1 MSRREKNKYKK
12 YKKKKKGVRTGLLIG
27 LVILLFMAGFGY
39 SYLNNLLNS
48 TNQEAI
54 AEDDELLGIGDKE
67 FNYDDTEEIPGEDE
81 GEEQEGLPF
90 YYEDVKGITNIA
102 LFGVDAPVGQRGRS
116 DSIMIVTVDK
126 NTKKIKIS
134 SIIRDSYVNIPDRG
148 LDKVNHA
155 YAFGGPELALRT
167 LNSNFHLDIR
177 DYATVNFTTLP
188 QIIDILGGISITVT
202 NAEATKISGI
212 NGAGTYNLTGAQA
225 LDYSRIRKIDSDF
238 ARAGRQRTVIEA
250 IIKKMLKSPVTSY
263 PGILGKVLPLVTTN
277 MKSNDILSL
286 AGSVVTNGIRTIE
299 QNRFPQEEVSE
310 GQMIRGIYYYVF
322 DREQTIH
329 NMGKYI
335 YLDETEDSTDTP
347 SN

>member
-1 MSRREKNKYKK
+1 MSRREKNN
-12 YKKKKKGVRTGLLIG
+12 YKKKKKGAKTGLLIG
-27 LVILLFMAGFGY
+27 LVVLLFLVGFGY
-39 SYLNNLLNS
+39 SYISNLLNS

-54 AEDDELLGIGDKE
+54 TEDDDQLGIGDKE
-67 FNYDDTEEIPGEDE
+67 FNYDDTEEEIPGEDE

-90 YYEDVKGITNIA
+90 YYEDVKGVTNIA

-116 DSIMIVTVDK
+116 DSIMIITVDK
-126 NTKKIKIS
+126 NSKKIKIS
-134 SIIRDSYVNIPDRG
+134 SIMRDSYVNIPDRG
-148 LDKVNHA
+148 MDKVNHA

-188 QIIDILGGISITVT
+188 KIIDILGGITISVT
-202 NAEATKISGI
+202 SAEATKINGI
-212 NGAGTYNLTGAQA
+212 SGAGTYNLTGAQA
-225 LDYSRIRKIDSDF
+225 LDYTRIRKIDSDF

-250 IIKKMLKSPVTSY
+250 IIKKMLNSPVTSY

-277 MKSNDILSL
+277 LKSNDILSL

-310 GQMIRGIYYYVF
+310 GQTIKGVYYYVF

-335 YLDETEDSTDTP
+335 YLDETEDSSETP